1 VKPNEVN
8 HKKVFTARGL
18 FLGEVEGIEIDE
30 NWQITVNVSLTQD
43 AEKLFDLKSGLRS
56 KSIMPI
62 PASLMGPIGPD
73 RITLAKV
80 VEDPKELI
88 ARVRKK

>member
-1 VKPNEVN
+1 MKPDKIKG
-8 HKKVFTARGL
+8 KKVFTARGL
-18 FLGEVEGIEIDE
+18 HLGEVDDIEIDD
-30 NWQITVNVSLTQD
+30 NWVIMVDVSLTKD
-43 AEKLFDLKSGLRS
+43 AEKLFDVKSGMTH

-73 RITLAKV
+73 RITLTEV
-80 VEDPKELI
+80 VADPKELI

>member
-1 VKPNEVN
+1 MKPNEVN
-8 HKKVFTARGL
+8 HKKVFTAKGF

-30 NWQITVNVSLTQD
+30 NWKITVDVSLND
-43 AEKLFDLKSGLRS
+43 EAEKLFDLKSGIRS

-73 RITLAKV
+73 RIALAKV
-80 VEDPKELI
+80 VEDPKELV
-88 ARVRKK
+88 AKVRKK